1 MKHTYKTYKTMKKI
15 TRNYAISMFQ
25 NLGAM
30 ALGHMDDTTLSATLD
45 NFDKFRQVQEDFQ
58 KLSQELAKRLYEG
71 KDEEQ
76 KQKFFELVVKFEKA
90 ETLEQ
95 KVEQEKAMKE
105 TYPEFYELYA
115 KQLRVLTQLLHKEI
129 ELDIT
134 EVDKDAFIAAIV
146 KGKKDAPVHEIVAF
160 FAPMFKEEEKV
171 ATDLSEL
178 DEYFN

>member
-1 MKHTYKTYKTMKKI
+1 MKTI
-15 TRNYAISMFQ
+15 TRQHAIEMFR

-30 ALGHMDDTTLSATLD
+30 ALGHMDEVTLSATLD
-45 NFDKFRQVQEDFQ
+45 NFDKFRKVQEDYQ
-58 KLSQELAKRLYEG
+58 KLSEELAKRLYEG

-76 KQKFFELVVKFEKA
+76 KNKFFELVIKFERA
-90 ETLEQ
+90 ETIEQ
-95 KVEQEKAMKE
+95 KIEQEKVMKE

-134 EVDKDAFIAAIV
+134 EVDKDAFIAGVV
-146 KGKKDAPVHEIVAF
+146 KGKKDAPVHEIVGF
-160 FAPMFKEEEKV
+160 FAPMFKEEEKKE
-171 ATDLSEL
+171 TDLSEL

>member
-1 MKHTYKTYKTMKKI
+1 MKKI
-15 TRNYAISMFQ
+15 TRQHAIEMFR

-30 ALGHMDDTTLSATLD
+30 ALGHLDETTLSAVLD
-45 NFDKFRQVQEDFQ
+45 NFDKFRTVQDDFQ
-58 KLSQELAKRLYEG
+58 KLSQELSKRLYEG

-95 KVEQEKAMKE
+95 KVEQEKTMKE

-115 KQLRVLTQLLHKEI
+115 KQIKVLTQMLHKEI
-129 ELDIT
+129 EIDIT
-134 EVDKDAFIAAIV
+134 EVDKDAFISGVV
-146 KGKKDAPVHEIVAF
+146 KGKKDAPVHEIVGF
-160 FAPMFKEEEKV
+160 FAPIFKEEENV

-178 DEYFN
+178 DEYFK